1 MAVAHSSASE
11 SHTGTTGSAS
21 QTAFSWTHTQTGTP
35 QGVVVFVSTY
45 ASTTSLVTSVTYG
58 GAALTRIT
66 GGVALDSAGELG
78 RVDTF
83 FLGSGLASGNQ
94 FITVNR
100 TNNATVMYAAAATV
114 TAGADTTIPEST
126 IVLLQGD
133 GTLAAQS
140 VNDTSPGQNSVR
152 YAGGYSGL
160 NTPPTAG
167 TGSTLLN
174 SIDIGNYGSA
184 LVRETTAGQGAR
196 SIGFTGSS
204 DDRAVVHLAIRELV
218 PRTLAI
224 DATALTLTGA
234 DATLSRPAAP
244 IAGGTG
250 AFTLTGQP
258 ATLAS
263 AKAIANEVGAF
274 TLTGQPATL
283 ARSTPARAIAAETGV
298 FALSG
303 QPATFAK
310 NRALAA
316 ETGAFT
322 LTGNTTAL
330 RQNPRIQSDAGSF
343 TLLGA
348 TTGLTKSSKIS
359 AATESVALAASDS
372 NLKHNYTGT
381 APPGTVNL
389 GSASAGLNHNRR
401 LAPEPGAHTLNGPA
415 TGVSRTYVATTEPGE
430 LVLTPSASALR
441 LQAALPATSG
451 EVLLSP
457 TQTGFTRTY
466 VLAGGVA
473 SFTFSGQAASLG
485 SVTNLAA
492 ETAPYVLSTSAS
504 QLSRTYTLQ
513 TQVASLALS
522 TSASP
527 LSQTYTLQSQVVPL
541 VFGVTEIGLLTHRK
555 IPTATEPFIV
565 TGGSAAVPRT
575 FVLQPLAQGFVLTGQ
590 SAQLSNAISYTL
602 TALGGAY
609 THLGESTGLQAT
621 RLITPE
627 AAALAVSTPDAGV
640 RRLYTLSNAVGQLSE
655 IAYQAALRHDRRARA
670 ESNAYILTEISS
682 ALRQALLLSSSPG
695 SFTLTSID
703 PVLTDPTIRRLAMPT
718 DPDSINLGF
727 TEANLFTFS
736 RRRHIFFC

>member
-1 MAVAHSSASE
+1 
-11 SHTGTTGSAS
+11 
-21 QTAFSWTHTQTGTP
+21 
-35 QGVVVFVSTY
+35 VSTY

-527 LSQTYTLQSQVVPL
+527 LSRTYTLQTQVASLALSTSASPLSQTYTLQSQVVPL

>member
-21 QTAFSWTHTQTGTP
+21 QAAFSWTHTQTGTP

-78 RVDTF
+78 RLDTF

-94 FITVNR
+94 TITVNR

-114 TAGADTTIPEST
+114 TAGANTTIPEST

-140 VNDTSPGQNSVR
+140 VDDTSPGQNSVR

-184 LVRETTAGQGAR
+184 LVQETTAGQGAR
-196 SIGFTGSS
+196 SIGFTGAS

-224 DATALTLTGA
+224 DAKALTVSGIATAILANRTVTAATAAYVETGISN
-234 DATLSRPAAP
+234 TLKASK
-244 IAGGTG
+244 
-250 AFTLTGQP
+250 TLT
-258 ATLAS
+258 ATAS
-263 AKAIANEVGAF
+263 NF
-274 TLTGQPATL
+274 T
-283 ARSTPARAIAAETGV
+283 
-298 FALSG
+298 LSG
-303 QPATFAK
+303 QNA
-310 NRALAA
+310 ALPYVSDRSLTA
-316 ETGAFT
+316 E
-322 LTGNTTAL
+322 
-330 RQNPRIQSDAGSF
+330 AGSYTF
-343 TLLGA
+343 SAPTITLSKARSLICAAGTVALSSEA
-348 TTGLTKSSKIS
+348 TALTKSSRIS
-359 AATESVALAASDS
+359 ASTESVSLAASDS

-381 APPGTVNL
+381 ALPGTVNL

-640 RRLYTLSNAVGQLSE
+640 RRLYTFSNAVGQLSE
-655 IAYQAALRHDRRARA
+655 IAYQAALRHDRQARA
-670 ESNAYILTEISS
+670 ESNAYILTEISGT
-682 ALRQALLLSSSPG
+682 LRQALLLSSSPG